1 MVGLIIGIL
10 VFAIPIGLAALVRA
24 LRLEG
29 AQRIVLA
36 IFSVIAMALGVV
48 ALIGTIS
55 PDLSK
60 TFVRI
65 FFYTGL
71 GVGIITLAFAVHF
84 LRKRYNK
91 VFTDKTKE
99 HQQSVARALQE
110 QKEQEEQLK
119 K

>member
-10 VFAIPIGLAALVRA
+10 VFGIPIGLAALVRA

-29 AQRIVLA
+29 WKKITLS
-36 IFSVIAMALGVV
+36 IFSILAMALCVV
-48 ALIGTIS
+48 ALIGTIA

-60 TFVRI
+60 TFVRV

-71 GVGIITLAFAVHF
+71 GVGIITLSFAVHF
-84 LRKRYNK
+84 LRKKYNK

-99 HQQSVARALQE
+99 HQESVARALQE
-110 QKEQEEQLK
+110 QKQQEEQLK

>member
-1 MVGLIIGIL
+1 MVGLIIGII
-10 VFAIPIGLAALVRA
+10 VFGIPVGLAGLVRA

-29 AQRIVLA
+29 WKKILLS
-36 IFSVIAMALGVV
+36 IFSVIAMALCVV
-48 ALIGTIS
+48 ALIGTIV
-55 PDLSK
+55 PELSK

-71 GVGIITLAFAVHF
+71 GVGIITLSFAVHF
-84 LRKRYNK
+84 LAKLHNK

-99 HQQSVARALQE
+99 HQESVARALEE
-110 QKEQEEQLK
+110 QKQQEEQLK